1 MGQEG
6 RRVGQEGIGVTELT
20 GGHLSVPEA
29 EQSAFKEHWR
39 PRGTEVIG

>member
-1 MGQEG
+1 M
-6 RRVGQEGIGVTELT
+6 GQEGIGVTELT